1 MRYVSKALLAGGLA
15 LVVGPFCVSAQA
27 QDFIDLEAERERAE
41 RAASEPAAQSGQRPD
56 PYAPQPARAYPATS
70 FGDRGVPVGTV
81 QQVAQPASTASGSD
95 QAGAGGSS
103 SQPPAA
109 AGGNVGQLFMTVQRL
124 QQEVMRLNG
133 IVEEQAHELRTLRE
147 QSLERYVDLDRRLG
161 LLAGADPASVGGA
174 DDRAAAGDAGQ
185 SAAPSADDSGSRAVE
200 QTGEREAYQAA
211 YSLVREQQFDQAVSA
226 FQQFLQD
233 YPAGRF
239 SPNAYYWLGELHLV
253 TRPPDPES
261 ARQSFMLL
269 LELYPRDQKVP
280 DALFKLGKLHFEKG
294 ERDKAREFLDRVVNE
309 HASSSSG
316 AVNLARDFLRNNY

>member
-1 MRYVSKALLAGGLA
+1 MRYVGKALMAGGLA
-15 LVVGPFCVSAQA
+15 LVVGPFCVPVQA
-27 QDFIDLEAERERAE
+27 QDFIDLEAERADS
-41 RAASEPAAQSGQRPD
+41 APTAQTGQRPD
-56 PYAPQPARAYPATS
+56 PYAPQPAHAYPATS
-70 FGDRGVPVGTV
+70 FGDRGVPAGTV
-81 QQVAQPASTASGSD
+81 QQVAQPASAPSGTA
-95 QAGAGGSS
+95 QAGGSS
-103 SQPPAA
+103 GSSEMPVAA
-109 AGGNVGQLFMTVQRL
+109 GAGGNVGQLFMTVQRL

-161 LLAGADPASVGGA
+161 LLAGAGPVVAGNSGGSTSAGVGDQRGE
-174 DDRAAAGDAGQ
+174 
-185 SAAPSADDSGSRAVE
+185 PSAGEGDSTAVE
-200 QTGEREAYQAA
+200 QAGEREAYQAA
-211 YSLVREQQFDQAVSA
+211 YELVRNQQFDQAVSA

-239 SPNAYYWLGELHLV
+239 APNAYYWLGELHLV
-253 TRPPDPES
+253 TRPPDQEA

-269 LELYPRDQKVP
+269 LELYPQDQKVP